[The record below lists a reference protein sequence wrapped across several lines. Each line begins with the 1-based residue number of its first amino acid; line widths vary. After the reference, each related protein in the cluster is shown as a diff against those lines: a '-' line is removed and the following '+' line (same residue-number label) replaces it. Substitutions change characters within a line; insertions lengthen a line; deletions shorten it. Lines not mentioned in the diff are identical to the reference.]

1 MVDDLGRRP
10 QPHAGTDGA
19 ASLGEQGPH
28 CADGTGDGGAVC
40 AGPAGEHVV
49 RGPVTEVHERG
60 QEPVDEEQPVLR
72 AGTDRRLPW
81 PGRKS
86 GLVPFVPQRAQPGHE
101 FGDRAGREARDPPV
115 ADDRDRCTRRVR
127 RPHGDG
133 RRSGT
138 RRLTAYR
145 ARARQGAF
153 RGRRHPPGGK
163 AVLLRNLLRAWDVRL
178 GTAGLLQAAGAF
190 QPRYLCTSHT
200 QYMRRQ
206 LKHGGLSTHVIQGPQ
221 CTGSVCRA

>member
-1 MVDDLGRRP
+1 MVLAAFCLLLPEMNRPGSCARRRDLDGVDDPGPPPGAEVVDDLGRRP

-28 CADGTGDGGAVC
+28 CADGTGEGGAVC
-40 AGPAGEHVV
+40 AEPAGEHVV

-60 QEPVDEEQPVLR
+60 
-72 AGTDRRLPW
+72 
-81 PGRKS
+81 
-86 GLVPFVPQRAQPGHE
+86 H
-101 FGDRAGREARDPPV
+101 
-115 ADDRDRCTRRVR
+115 DRDRCTRRVR